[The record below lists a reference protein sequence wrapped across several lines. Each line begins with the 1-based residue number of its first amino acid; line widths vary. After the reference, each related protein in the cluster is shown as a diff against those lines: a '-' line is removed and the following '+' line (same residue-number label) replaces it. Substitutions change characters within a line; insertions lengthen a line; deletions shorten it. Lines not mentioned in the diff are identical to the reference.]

1 MKKVIIFLIFLFSL
15 PALSCNFIVGPD
27 TDATATAV
35 SAEIFATMTAMVP
48 SATFTQPPTDTPLP
62 TSTPTITPTDTQIP
76 SPTITNTP
84 EPTFTPEPTKP
95 DNPTFGPITFHTEED
110 YNQDNLDNPVTE
122 FPTGT
127 TKVYACFD
135 YWAMTPTTRVSD
147 YWYANGEEWNSFSEN
162 WDKGDEGTM
171 CWYIY
176 YSDKLAGLENGDWK
190 LKIFIGSDL
199 EQEAEFYI
207 GD

>member
-1 MKKVIIFLIFLFSL
+1 MKNSLLFLTVIFSL
-15 PALSCNFIVGPD
+15 PVLACSLFQSADPE
-27 TDATATAV
+27 ATATAIA
-35 SAEIFATMTAMVP
+35 AEVFSNLTSQAPT
-48 SATFTQPPTDTPLP
+48 ATFTQLPTDIP
-62 TSTPTITPTDTQIP
+62 THTPTILPTETPIP
-76 SPTITNTP
+76 SPEISDTP
-84 EPTFTPEPTKP
+84 EPTYTPEPTS
-95 DNPTFGPITFHTEED
+95 PTFGPITFHMEED
-110 YNQDNLDNPVTE
+110 YNQEDLENPVTE
-122 FPTGT
+122 FPNGT

-147 YWYANGEEWNSFSEN
+147 YWYVNGQEWNSFSEN
-162 WDKGDEGTM
+162 WDEGDEGTM

-207 GD
+207 GE